1 MKAFEIWEQVTGRY
15 YELRLENGSLI
26 LEATDFSRE
35 LPPGL
40 ITELKDHKPELLTLL
55 HFQEQADALLL
66 ESTRRIAQAWPRGY
80 DLDVDWEW
88 RKVDRDLHRAYF
100 SSDTSQV
107 KAVLERRELLALK
120 LFDSYR
126 KQRAA

>member
-1 MKAFEIWEQVTGRY
+1 MKAFKIWEQVTGRY

-80 DLDVDWEW
+80 ALDGDWEW
-88 RKVDRDLHRAYF
+88 RTVDRDLPRAYF
-100 SSDTSQV
+100 YSDTSQV

-120 LFDSYR
+120 LFDS
-126 KQRAA
+126 